1 MSPFYFKR
9 IHIPTGKTEV
19 RNFDVN
25 YCVFADKK
33 GIINYDQHKFEC
45 MAKIGLWNK
54 MGKVDGKQMW
64 SYEFVGTTLED

>member
-19 RNFDVN
+19 RNFDVD

-33 GIINYDQHKFEC
+33 GIIN
-45 MAKIGLWNK
+45 
-54 MGKVDGKQMW
+54 V
-64 SYEFVGTTLED
+64 VTLALNIT